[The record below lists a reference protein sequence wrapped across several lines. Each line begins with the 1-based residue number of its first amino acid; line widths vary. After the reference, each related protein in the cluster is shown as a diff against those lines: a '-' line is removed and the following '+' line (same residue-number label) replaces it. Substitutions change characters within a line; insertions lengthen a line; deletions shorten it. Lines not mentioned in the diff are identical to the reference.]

1 MTNRRNTIQKDL
13 VRNAVYEMKRHV
25 TANEVYEC
33 IKEAYPTIGKGT
45 VYRNLDILIEEG
57 ALRKIEVPDGPNRF
71 DFALNNHY
79 HVRCIKCGNV
89 SDVDM
94 DEIPNLLER
103 IHNTHGIKFL
113 DYDILFK
120 GICLKC
126 SGKEKEKQH
135 GQKGNV

>member
-25 TANEVYEC
+25 TANEVYEF
-33 IKEAYPTIGKGT
+33 IKEAYPTIWKGT

-57 ALRKIEVPDGPNRF
+57 ALRKVEVPDGPNRF

-103 IHNTHGIKFL
+103 INNTHGIKFL

-126 SGKEKEKQH
+126 MGKEKEKQH